1 MSQES
6 RDRDEQDRW
15 QAGLDH
21 DREVFFDNGGDYEVR
36 AYAKAVNEGRE
47 ACWRCTDTNCI
58 RTAIEDIHKCPTFIE
73 RSIKLQNIQANSLTC
88 TTVKDETNGKG
99 E

>member
-21 DREVFFDNGGDYEVR
+21 DREVFFDNGGDYEVQ
-36 AYAKAVNEGRE
+36 AYAKAVKEGRE
-47 ACWRCTDTNCI
+47 ACWRCTNTNCI
-58 RTAIEDIHKCPTFIE
+58 RTAIEDIRKCPTFIE
-73 RSIKLQNIQANSLTC
+73 RSNKLSNVQSNECDSTQQPD
-88 TTVKDETNGKG
+88 KDKG
-99 E
+99 ASE